1 MKILD
6 MFLKLFILLI
16 ISLPLNSYASVSDND
31 CVILLYHRFSDEEPK
46 STSTSSDLFKQHLE
60 YLKKNDYMVLPLKK
74 VIESLQAKED
84 LPEKCVSL
92 TADDGF
98 LSFYTEA
105 FPLLVDYQFP
115 MSVFVATESI
125 DKKYDL
131 MMSWNQLREMAPL
144 IDVYNHS
151 NKHLHLVNQD
161 TSILENE
168 ISYAQER
175 IEKELGVNDKF
186 FAYPYGEYDDKTY
199 SYLDA
204 HGYTAFGQQSGVAS
218 QASDL
223 LNLPRFSMS
232 GPYAKMD
239 SFSLKVQTVDMPI
252 KSYSPKSLIILND
265 YKPLLDLVFSRP
277 LTTYEKNNFSCFVSG
292 QDLADLHWTGLQAVS
307 IESKAPLLTGR
318 SRYNCTMPY
327 KEKGQYYWYSKLWL
341 RL

>member
-1 MKILD
+1 MKMLD
-6 MFLKLFILLI
+6 VFLKLFIL
-16 ISLPLNSYASVSDND
+16 ISILLPLNSYASDSD
-31 CVILLYHRFSDEEPK
+31 CVILVYHRFSDEEPK
-46 STSTSSDLFKQHLE
+46 STSTSPVLFNQHLE
-60 YLKKNDYMVLPLKK
+60 YLKKNDYKVLPLKE
-74 VIESLQAKED
+74 VVESLQAKEA

-105 FPLLVDYQFP
+105 FPLLFGYQFP
-115 MSVFVATESI
+115 MSVFISTESI

-131 MMSWNQLREMAPL
+131 MMSWKQLREMAPL

-161 TSILENE
+161 ALTLENE

-175 IEKELGVNDKF
+175 IEKELGIKDKF

-199 SYLDA
+199 SYLA
-204 HGYTAFGQQSGVAS
+204 LLGYTAFGQHSGVAS
-218 QASDL
+218 QASDF

-239 SFSLKVQTVDMPI
+239 SFSLKVQTVNMPI
-252 KSYSPKSLIILND
+252 KSSSPKSLIISND
-265 YKPLLDLVFSRP
+265 YKPILNLDFLRP
-277 LTTYEKNNFSCFVSG
+277 LTSYEKNNFSCFVSG
-292 QDLADLHWTGLQAVS
+292 QDLADLHWNSLQAVS
-307 IESKAPLLTGR
+307 VQSKAPLLIGR

-341 RL
+341 RM

>member
-1 MKILD
+1 MKILN
-6 MFLKLFILLI
+6 MFLKLFIL
-16 ISLPLNSYASVSDND
+16 ISFLLPLNSYASDSG
-31 CVILLYHRFSDEEPK
+31 CVILVYHRFSDEEPK
-46 STSTSSDLFKQHLE
+46 STSTSPDLFNQHLE
-60 YLKKNDYMVLPLKK
+60 YLKKNNYQVLPLKK
-74 VIESLQAKED
+74 VIESLQAKEN
-84 LPEKCVSL
+84 LPKKCVSL

-105 FPLLVDYQFP
+105 FPLLVSYQFP
-115 MSVFVATESI
+115 MSVFVSTESI

-151 NKHLHLVNQD
+151 NKHPHLVNQD
-161 TSILENE
+161 TSTLENE

-204 HGYTAFGQQSGVAS
+204 LGYTAFGQQSGVVS
-218 QASDL
+218 QASDF

-239 SFSLKVQTVDMPI
+239 SFSLKVQTLDMPI
-252 KSYSPKSLIILND
+252 KSYSPKSLIISND

-292 QDLADLHWTGLQAVS
+292 QDLAELEWTGLQAVS
-307 IESKAPLLTGR
+307 IQSKAPLLTGR

-327 KEKGQYYWYSKLWL
+327 KEKGRYYWYSKLWL

>member
-6 MFLKLFILLI
+6 VFLKLFILI
-16 ISLPLNSYASVSDND
+16 SISLPLNSYASESDND

-46 STSTSSDLFKQHLE
+46 STSTSPDLFKQHLE
-60 YLKKNDYMVLPLKK
+60 YLKKNDYKVLPLKK

-98 LSFYTEA
+98 LSLYTEA
-105 FPLLVDYQFP
+105 FPLLVNYQFP
-115 MSVFVATESI
+115 MSVFVSTESI

-151 NKHLHLVNQD
+151 NKHPHLVNQD
-161 TSILENE
+161 TSTLENE

-204 HGYTAFGQQSGVAS
+204 LGYTAFGQQSGVVS
-218 QASDL
+218 QTSDF

-239 SFSLKVQTVDMPI
+239 SFSLKVQTLDMPI
-252 KSYSPKSLIILND
+252 KSYSPKSLIISND
-265 YKPLLDLVFSRP
+265 YKPSLDLVFSRP

-292 QDLADLHWTGLQAVS
+292 QDLADLHWRGLQAVS
-307 IESKAPLLTGR
+307 IQSKAPLLTGR

-327 KEKGQYYWYSKLWL
+327 KEKGRYYWYSKLWL